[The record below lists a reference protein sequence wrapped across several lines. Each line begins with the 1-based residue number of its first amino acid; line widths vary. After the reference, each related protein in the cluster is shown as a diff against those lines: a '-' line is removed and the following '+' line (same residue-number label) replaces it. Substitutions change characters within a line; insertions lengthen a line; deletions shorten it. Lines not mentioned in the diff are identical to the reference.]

1 MTFEL
6 VPPNQHR
13 RNTAERAIRTFKNH
27 LLSGLATCRRS
38 CFPVSYTL
46 DVNSQNHTTIYVLDW
61 YIINENTQIYNN
73 GLTLFVIVFYCN
85 AHSPLRE
92 WDHLLHQSE
101 LTLNLLRN
109 YRLNPNLS
117 EWAYVFG
124 NHDSNKCPLLPPV
137 TKISIHAN
145 PGKRASW
152 SFHGE
157 QGRYIGSAIDC
168 YRLITCYIPKTH
180 KERIIDTAKII
191 PNNILIPQASL
202 NYHLRRT
209 ADDLIHLPHQNKT
222 QLTPDTPL
230 TTKSALLDIA
240 KIL

>member
-1 MTFEL
+1 MNVPQHLKMLYKKNMTFEL
-6 VPPNQHR
+6 VLPNQHR
-13 RNTAERAIRTFKNH
+13 KNAAERAIRTFKTH
-27 LLSGLATCRRS
+27 LLSGLATCRQD
-38 CFPVSYTL
+38 FPL
-46 DVNSQNHTTIYVLDW
+46 CEW
-61 YIINENTQIYNN
+61 Y
-73 GLTLFVIVFYCN
+73 
-85 AHSPLRE
+85 R
-92 WDHLLHQSE
+92 LLHQVE
-101 LTLNLLRN
+101 LTLNLFR
-109 YRLNPNLS
+109 YFRMNLKLS
-117 EWAYVFG
+117 AWAYVFG